1 MTAATTHRTATEAL
15 GLVGTRPIIMGGFAL
30 GVLFGFGGNFVEAGN
45 VQDVM
50 FGVSALGLIT
60 ASVLLTMEHGLAGH
74 RFAAAGFAL
83 LALGETRVLNP
94 TDVPGAEA
102 GFAAGVLLYAP
113 GLLLIALSTW
123 PPRWVRLLGAVAAIP
138 FAAHGLA
145 FLGGAAVDYKGPLAA
160 VGYTLYTVTVIGW
173 MVTVW
178 QSRPDASG
186 TTAAGRS

>member
-1 MTAATTHRTATEAL
+1 MTATSQRASTEAL
-15 GLVGTRPIIMGGFAL
+15 RLDRTRPIILGGFAL
-30 GVLFGFGGNFVEAGN
+30 GVLLGFGGNFVEPGR

-60 ASVLLTMEHGLAGH
+60 ASVLLTVEHALAGH

-83 LALGETRVLNP
+83 LALGETRILSPV
-94 TDVPGAEA
+94 DAPGADA

-123 PPRWVRLLGAVAAIP
+123 APWWARLIGAVAAIP

-145 FLGGAAVDYKGPLAA
+145 FLGGAEVDATTPLAA
-160 VGYTLYTVTVIGW
+160 IGYTLYTLAVIGW
-173 MVTVW
+173 LVTVW
-178 QSRPDASG
+178 RSDPGAS
-186 TTAAGRS
+186 